1 MPLTILTPTYNR
13 ANRLNKLYESLLSQT
28 VGEFKWLIVDDGSTD
43 NTADLIK
50 TFLDD
55 ERLEIK
61 YLYKINGGKHTAIN
75 EGIRYVQTPL
85 TFIVDSDDYLTE
97 NAVEIILNI
106 WEKYQY
112 RDEIGS
118 FWFLQSDSTGRII
131 GDMFPEEEFVSTYL
145 DVMINSTVK
154 GDKKAVY
161 RTELLR
167 KYPFPVFDGET
178 FLGEGIIHKRIG
190 DCYKSVFINKV
201 IYKGDYLEGGL
212 SDSGRELRI
221 KNPLGGMANSK
232 EFVGRDVNLRIRIKK
247 MTLYLT
253 YGMFSGLKYWDIVCD
268 SEFPV
273 LAVVCTPMSLVLFM
287 YWLKAYGSDQGRS

>member
-61 YLYKINGGKHTAIN
+61 YLYKTNGGKHTAIN

-253 YGMFSGLKYWDIVCD
+253 YGMFAGLKYWDIVCD

-287 YWLKAYGSDQGRS
+287 YWLKRYGSDQGRS

>member
-221 KNPLGGMANSK
+221 KNPLGGMAN
-232 EFVGRDVNLRIRIKK
+232 
-247 MTLYLT
+247 
-253 YGMFSGLKYWDIVCD
+253 
-268 SEFPV
+268 
-273 LAVVCTPMSLVLFM
+273 
-287 YWLKAYGSDQGRS
+287 